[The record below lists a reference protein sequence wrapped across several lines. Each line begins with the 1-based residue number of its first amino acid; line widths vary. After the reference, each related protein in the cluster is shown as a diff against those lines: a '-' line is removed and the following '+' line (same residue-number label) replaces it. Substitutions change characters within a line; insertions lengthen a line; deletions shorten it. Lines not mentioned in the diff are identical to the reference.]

1 MMELTTIKVS
11 NLTIDVETAKE
22 LFENLFAFFD
32 VWDKNPEEFVDDR
45 SILLASGTLEGK
57 QPVDL
62 NIYLNPHDLGE
73 VEFGCESTE

>member
-1 MMELTTIKVS
+1 MLKPP
-11 NLTIDVETAKE
+11 
-22 LFENLFAFFD
+22 
-32 VWDKNPEEFVDDR
+32 KNFLKTCLHFLDDR
-45 SILLASGTLEGK
+45 SVLLASGTLEGK